1 MCAFILQWSDTE
13 YWKKAPK
20 YEAAYLH
27 KFCVLRQFAHREMT
41 KVVVEALRKECQRRG
56 IKYIRLHTDLD
67 EKVIRK
73 IYLNVGFKIVNI
85 IDYDNG
91 RSMALYEM
99 NV

>member
-56 IKYIRLHTDLD
+56 IKYIRLDTDLD